1 MKGITIRMIKKLKPS
16 AYIIYTV
23 IILVGIG
30 LDQLT
35 KLLAVSYLKPVKDIP
50 IWEGVF
56 HLTYHENTGAA
67 FGIFNEPGQRWIFM
81 VISTVAILGLA
92 FYLYIGRASNW
103 VYPSAIALV
112 VSGGIGNMIDRI
124 ALGYVVDFINF
135 ELIDFAIFNVADSFV
150 CIGAGML
157 ILALVLDI
165 VKEAKSKKS
174 AENDGDE
181 K

>member
-1 MKGITIRMIKKLKPS
+1 MIKKLKPS
-16 AYIIYTV
+16 AYLIYTA

-35 KLLAVSYLKPVKDIP
+35 KLLAATLLQPVKDVP

-67 FGIFNEPGQRWIFM
+67 FGIFNEPDQRWIFM
-81 VISTVAILGLA
+81 VISTVAILGLG

-103 VYPSAIALV
+103 VYASAIALV

-124 ALGYVVDFINF
+124 ALGYVVDFLNF

-150 CIGAGML
+150 CIGAGLL

-165 VKEAKSKKS
+165 VKEAKNQKS
-174 AENDGDE
+174 TESDGDG